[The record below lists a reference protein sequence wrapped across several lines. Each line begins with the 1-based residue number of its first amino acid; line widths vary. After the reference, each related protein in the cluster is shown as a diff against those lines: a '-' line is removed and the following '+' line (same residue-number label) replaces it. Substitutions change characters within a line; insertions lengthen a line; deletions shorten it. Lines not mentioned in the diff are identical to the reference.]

1 MGASIN
7 KIYRSYEIIS
17 FYLLLCK
24 VYTTAEVK
32 IMRKASLSQIFFQ
45 MLKISA
51 VTFGGG
57 FVIVTLMKRNLS
69 EKKGW
74 LSEQEI
80 LDMTALAQSA
90 PGSVSVNSA
99 VQVGWHL
106 AGLPGMLAAVAG
118 CILPPMVILSVISL
132 FYDAFLQNQYLA
144 WFLHGML
151 AGAAAVVLDVT
162 FSLGKQVLTE
172 YSVLHTGLLA
182 GAFLLN
188 LMTDLNPV
196 FLLLAGA
203 AAGMYPVV
211 AQEWKEKRRTAS
223 HGKAK
228 GEARV

>member
-1 MGASIN
+1 
-7 KIYRSYEIIS
+7 
-17 FYLLLCK
+17 
-24 VYTTAEVK
+24 
-32 IMRKASLSQIFFQ
+32 MRKASLSQIFFQ

-182 GAFLLN
+182 GAFLLS

-223 HGKAK
+223 HGKTK